1 MNLFWKVAAV
11 ALTGAALG
19 LGATSVS
26 VTRGFGFDR
35 VKAGP
40 WRAMP
45 QVPANG
51 GDPYARAEV
60 ARSGVAP
67 LGAAEGLGFTASVDS
82 AGDKLDAS
90 CDYRIVGAM
99 PSARFW
105 TLTVT
110 DTKGHLVASEGPA
123 RRAGFTSSEML
134 RDAKGGFEIRL
145 AREAR
150 AGNWLPLAAP
160 GAFTLALRLYDSP
173 HSLSAGV
180 LAASEM
186 PEISKERCSS

>member
-1 MNLFWKVAAV
+1 MNLFWKATAV
-11 ALTGAALG
+11 ALAGAALG
-19 LGATSVS
+19 LGATAVS

-45 QVPANG
+45 QVPASG
-51 GDPYARAEV
+51 GDPYARAAV

-67 LGAAEGLGFTASVDS
+67 LGSAEGLGFTASVDS
-82 AGDKLDAS
+82 AGDKLTAG
-90 CDYRIVGAM
+90 CDYRISGAM

-110 DTKGHLVASEGPA
+110 DTKGRLVASEGPA
-123 RRAGFTSSEML
+123 RRAGFTSSEIL
-134 RDAKGGFEIRL
+134 RDAKGAFEIRL
-145 AREAR
+145 AQEAR
-150 AGNWLPLAAP
+150 PGNWLPLAP
-160 GAFTLALRLYDSP
+160 GNFMLALRLYDSP

-186 PEISKERCSS
+186 PQILRERCP